1 MQGQIGNVSR
11 EMEILRNNQKEML
24 DMKITI
30 TKIKNAFV
38 GLMNRLDMAEERL
51 SKLENISVETFKA
64 EKQTEKNGWKKQT
77 PEKDIQ
83 EPGYNYKHI
92 HRM

>member
-51 SKLENISVETFKA
+51 SKLEGMLIESLKLKRK
-64 EKQTEKNGWKKQT
+64 EK
-77 PEKDIQ
+77 
-83 EPGYNYKHI
+83 
-92 HRM
+92 

>member
-1 MQGQIGNVSR
+1 
-11 EMEILRNNQKEML
+11 
-24 DMKITI
+24 
-30 TKIKNAFV
+30 
-38 GLMNRLDMAEERL
+38 MAEERL